1 MLSPNDFPDIF
12 ALQYAIAVKVF
23 GSVNWTNE
31 KDCVI
36 TWPEF
41 KEVIYQY
48 FKSGP
53 IIARDILKETEEE
66 LRIKHAQFCDN
77 IVSVTDPIV
86 ALKNTLKSRFNNV
99 FDAFAFMDL

>member
-1 MLSPNDFPDIF
+1 M
-12 ALQYAIAVKVF
+12 KVF

-31 KDCVI
+31 KESEV

-41 KEVIYQY
+41 KEIVYQY

-53 IIARDILKETEEE
+53 EIAREMLQDTEEE
-66 LRIKHAQFCDN
+66 LRAKYSQFCDN
-77 IVSVTDPIV
+77 IVSVADPIV
-86 ALKNTLKSRFNNV
+86 ALKNTLRARFNNV

>member
-1 MLSPNDFPDIF
+1 MLIRAFVF
-12 ALQYAIAVKVF
+12 AQYSIALKVF

-31 KDCVI
+31 KEGEI
-36 TWPEF
+36 IWPEF

-53 IIARDILKETEEE
+53 KIARDILQETEEE
-66 LRIKHAQFCDN
+66 LQSKYTQFCDN
-77 IVSVTDPIV
+77 VVSVADPIV
-86 ALKNTLKSRFNNV
+86 ALKNTLRARFNNV